1 MRLLRIKE
9 NKISKLID
17 IGPLK
22 AKIRQCDVCVHAAKP
37 LPVTPNPIVQG
48 NEKSKIRIIGQ
59 APGTLAHASGRPFTD
74 PSGVRLRDWLGVNEN
89 EFYNEDLFAVTP
101 MGFCFPGQDA
111 KGGDLPPRKECA
123 PLWQESLTQTL
134 TGIELTLLVGMYA
147 VKEYLGDKAQR
158 NLTETVKHWRDYSPD
173 IIPMP
178 HPSWRNNGWI
188 KRHDWFAEEL
198 TELKGRVRQ
207 LIDA

>member
-1 MRLLRIKE
+1 MRLLALSEKT
-9 NKISKLID
+9 ISTHED
-17 IGPLK
+17 IEALK
-22 AKIRQCDVCVHAAKP
+22 AKIRQCDVCAHAEKP
-37 LPVTPNPIVQG
+37 LPVTPNPILQG

-74 PSGVRLRDWLGVNEN
+74 PSGVRLRDWLGVSDD

-101 MGFCFPGQDA
+101 MGFCFPGQDD

-123 PLWQESLTQTL
+123 PLWQDPLTQAL
-134 TGIELTLLVGMYA
+134 HSVELTLLVGMYA

-158 NLTETVKHWRDYSPD
+158 NLTETVKHWRNYSPD
-173 IIPMP
+173 IMPMP

-198 TELKGRVRQ
+198 IELKRRIRD
-207 LIDA
+207 LIGT

>member
-74 PSGVRLRDWLGVNEN
+74 PSGIRLRDWLGVNEN
-89 EFYNEDLFAVTP
+89 EFYNEDLFAITP
-101 MGFCFPGQDA
+101 MGFASRDKTPKAVTC
-111 KGGDLPPRKECA
+111 PRARNA
-123 PLWQESLTQTL
+123 PRFGKT
-134 TGIELTLLVGMYA
+134 
-147 VKEYLGDKAQR
+147 R
-158 NLTETVKHWRDYSPD
+158 
-173 IIPMP
+173 
-178 HPSWRNNGWI
+178 
-188 KRHDWFAEEL
+188 
-198 TELKGRVRQ
+198 
-207 LIDA
+207 